1 MTPPGSLKLLD
12 GKVAVVTGAAGGI
25 GRSFAVGLAA
35 KGAKVVCLD
44 LAQEGLFGTESEI
57 AGNGGN
63 AISVVADVR
72 EEASIHGAFAKVIE
86 RFGTVDVLVNN
97 AGIATT
103 PMRLHEIPL
112 ADWDRLMAV
121 NLRGA
126 FVCLREALPLMQKN
140 KRGGSIVN
148 IASIAGMRGYYPGFS
163 ILGANYSASKGGL
176 IALTRQVAIEYAREN
191 IRCNAIAP
199 GFIENTDLG
208 RERRSAASAK
218 TMSEFE
224 REMSVRVPMGRR
236 GIPSE
241 LVELAVYLSSDMSSY
256 VTGQVIGADGGW
268 TAA

>member
-12 GKVAVVTGAAGGI
+12 DKVAVVTGAAGGI

-44 LAQEGLFGTESEI
+44 LAQDGLLGTESEI
-57 AGNGGN
+57 AGNGGS
-63 AISVVADVR
+63 AITVVTDVR

-126 FVCLREALPLMQKN
+126 FSP
-140 KRGGSIVN
+140 S
-148 IASIAGMRGYYPGFS
+148 
-163 ILGANYSASKGGL
+163 
-176 IALTRQVAIEYAREN
+176 
-191 IRCNAIAP
+191 
-199 GFIENTDLG
+199 
-208 RERRSAASAK
+208 RSAAAHAEK
-218 TMSEFE
+218 QARRLHCQYRIYCRDAWLPILAF
-224 REMSVRVPMGRR
+224 RYSVQITLLRR
-236 GIPSE
+236 
-241 LVELAVYLSSDMSSY
+241 AV
-256 VTGQVIGADGGW
+256 
-268 TAA
+268 